1 MRDIFLSEHMGH
13 HVFGLI
19 IFVFYAAAAD
29 DEQAIGMLAVEPE
42 RMIASPFLHAAQ
54 GAVVLA
60 WAAQHERQIV
70 GLILSFRRLGEGR
83 MSRNRMMSRLMSM
96 IFING
101 SLHFS
106 LHERLAR
113 LIVCV
118 SI

>member
-1 MRDIFLSEHMGH
+1 MGH

-19 IFVFYAAAAD
+19 VSVFYAAAAD

-70 GLILSFRRLGEGR
+70 GLILSFRRLGEEDAQWQDEQEQDDEQA
-83 MSRNRMMSRLMSM
+83 NEHD
-96 IFING
+96 
-101 SLHFS
+101 LHKWEPPLLF
-106 LHERLAR
+106 A
-113 LIVCV
+113 
-118 SI
+118 